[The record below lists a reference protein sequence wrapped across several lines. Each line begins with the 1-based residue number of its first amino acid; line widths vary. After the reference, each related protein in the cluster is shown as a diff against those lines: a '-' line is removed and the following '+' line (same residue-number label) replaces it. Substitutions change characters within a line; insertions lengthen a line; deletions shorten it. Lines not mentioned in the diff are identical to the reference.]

1 MNLTIKGKQL
11 DIGDALRSHIT
22 AQLNAVAEKYF
33 TNPIEA
39 TVVVALNARLFSV
52 DISIHV
58 GRNIWLQSS
67 AEGTDAYAALDA
79 AAERLAKR
87 LRRYKR
93 RLRDHNQRVA
103 NVAEAEMT
111 ARQYILEG
119 DSGELTDGSD
129 EEGPEPVIVAEMKTS
144 IETMTVGEAVMR
156 LDLAEMSAL
165 MFRSSAHGGLN
176 MVYRRPDGHIGWVDP
191 QGNKGSDA

>member
-39 TVVVALNARLFSV
+39 TVVVALNARLFLV
-52 DISIHV
+52 DISIHI

-67 AEGTDAYAALDA
+67 AEGTDAYPAVDA

-103 NVAEAEMT
+103 TAAEAEMT

-119 DSGELTDGSD
+119 DGGEAEDGAEEDGS
-129 EEGPEPVIVAEMKTS
+129 EPVIVAEMKTS
-144 IETMTVGEAVMR
+144 IDTMTVGEAVMR
-156 LDLAEMSAL
+156 LDLAEIPAL

-191 QGNKGSDA
+191 EGNKSTAA

>member
-11 DIGDALRSHIT
+11 DIGDALRSHIS

-39 TVVVALNARLFSV
+39 TVVVALNARLFAV

-67 AEGTDAYAALDA
+67 AEGTDAYPAFDA

-93 RLRDHNQRVA
+93 RLRDHNQRTMNA
-103 NVAEAEMT
+103 AEGEIA

-119 DSGELTDGSD
+119 DGKEPSEELD
-129 EEGPEPVIVAEMKTS
+129 EEGSEPVIVAEMKTS
-144 IETMTVGEAVMR
+144 IDTMTVGEAVMR

-191 QGNKGSDA
+191 HGNKGSDA

>member
-39 TVVVALNARLFSV
+39 TVVVALNARLFRV

-58 GRNIWLQSS
+58 GRSIRLQSS
-67 AEGTDAYAALDA
+67 AEGTDAYAAFDA

-93 RLRDHNQRVA
+93 RLRDHNQREA
-103 NVAEAEMT
+103 NAADAEIT
-111 ARQYILEG
+111 ARQYILES
-119 DSGELTDGSD
+119 DGELTPGSD
-129 EEGPEPVIVAEMKTS
+129 EEGSEPVIVAEMKTS

-165 MFRSSAHGGLN
+165 MFRSSSHGGLN

-191 QGNKGSDA
+191 QGNKGSGS